1 MNEQLDLF
9 SFNTPKFKIDKP
21 IRLIELFAGIGS
33 QAAALRNLGADFTH
47 YKVVE
52 WDKYAMASYN
62 AVHGTNFETSD
73 IQKIHADD
81 LGITETDK
89 YCYIMTYSFPCQ
101 DLSLAGNLKGMQ
113 KGSGTR
119 SGLLWEVE
127 RLLDECKEL
136 PQVLLMENVPQ
147 VIGKKNIKD
156 FQSWRSKLESLGYSN
171 FVQLL
176 NAKDY
181 GIPQNRNRCFMVS
194 ILGNY
199 HYTFP
204 KKQKL
209 KLKLK
214 DMLEDKVDEKYYL
227 SDETVKNF
235 VINNEKNDLAEKG
248 LRFDNRDSNQVG
260 YIEKGTGQH
269 QRYSL
274 FCRRMFK
281 NGSGN
286 GLERPSISISRNS
299 GGKRFSRQT
308 PMGSCEGFIGDKE
321 HQSNKV
327 YGTEMARTIDAT
339 EYKHPMMIHENEE
352 GKNKRNL

>member
-1 MNEQLDLF
+1 MNEQIDLF
-9 SFNTPKFKIDKP
+9 SYSMPTFKIDKP

-33 QAAALRNLGADFTH
+33 QAKALENLGVNFTH
-47 YKVVE
+47 HRVVE

-62 AVHGTNFETSD
+62 AIHGTNFETSD
-73 IQKIHADD
+73 ITKIHASD
-81 LGITETDK
+81 LDIRETDK

-101 DLSLAGNLKGMQ
+101 DLSLAGNQKGMT

-127 RLLDECKEL
+127 RLLDECTEL

-171 FVQLL
+171 YVQLL
-176 NAKDY
+176 NSKDY

-194 ILGNY
+194 IHGEY

-227 SDETVKNF
+227 SDTIIK
-235 VINNEKNDLAEKG
+235 
-248 LRFDNRDSNQVG
+248 
-260 YIEKGTGQH
+260 
-269 QRYSL
+269 
-274 FCRRMFK
+274 
-281 NGSGN
+281 
-286 GLERPSISISRNS
+286 
-299 GGKRFSRQT
+299 
-308 PMGSCEGFIGDKE
+308 GFIKHNEVNKE
-321 HQSNKV
+321 RNRGFNFEPFERERERVAHTLVGAAFTRATNNFIKEKPQKQSKQ
-327 YGTEMARTIDAT
+327 
-339 EYKHPMMIHENEE
+339 K
-352 GKNKRNL
+352 